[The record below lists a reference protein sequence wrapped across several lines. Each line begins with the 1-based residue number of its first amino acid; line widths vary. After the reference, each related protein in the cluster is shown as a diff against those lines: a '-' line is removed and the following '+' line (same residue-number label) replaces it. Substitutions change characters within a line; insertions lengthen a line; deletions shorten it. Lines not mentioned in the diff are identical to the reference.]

1 MIHGG
6 KEKSGV
12 KEKEQYLELHSFLFD
27 KKTFTVD
34 SARKWL
40 KTHNSI
46 DDIDLSDDSTPIL
59 ADISR
64 VTSDDFTLAEDEA
77 TGDIIIEGFAITD
90 TLIEDRRFRIPYTA
104 WAWPG
109 AFKGFNGTVLEFHN
123 ERSVPIGKVE
133 QKEVIKDKGL
143 FTRSRIFK
151 QNDPKMLRAIREKV
165 LRKFSIGFHMEEW
178 SYDEKKNIL
187 TVLRGT
193 LKEVSLVNFPADPNA
208 GFVVRNSE
216 KEDNKEVAITE
227 RSQTL
232 SEKSKEVIALEKL
245 EETQGTLGTKYE
257 ELSNI
262 ISTVRDEQRKFADAV
277 ITKDDLQERMDK
289 ILADVEGIA
298 KEVKEAKQMA
308 DIKNNQIAF
317 TDYRSMLTELSWLK
331 DENGNKVHEVEQEA
345 YCLFQLPVDY
355 DKMQAG
361 HELKNLRDL
370 HDACLFWDS
379 IARFNAQGRA
389 GYQMHKSKIFQQLHK
404 GVEKFSPN
412 VALAMAGGNTG
423 YGYEWVPS
431 ELSAEFNEYLRTV
444 PTLSSKFE
452 TWVMPKGGSAK
463 FPFQNGKA
471 VVYKGSEALVDNA
484 TEARK
489 TNIATG
495 VKTFTPDVFIGALI
509 SSEELTED
517 SILDMISFI
526 RKELSA
532 ALDEGRESA
541 IINGDNSTTHFD
553 NTDTT
558 VYQTYN
564 IETCWK
570 GLRKLG
576 LASASHYRDIEVAS
590 ATTGVGA
597 LEIVNFTDCKG
608 DMGVAGIKPA
618 DCVFVTGLKGRTQT
632 QTALYK
638 EDALGVLAFM
648 ISGTL
653 PTIDGSEIYVS
664 AQYDEQLQSGG
675 IRHLATDVKHTSMC
689 CAHKPSFRLAQR
701 RGVTVEYSKNI
712 LTQQQQ
718 FVATARWDFG
728 KISADAIY
736 PVSEMINIQHTT

>member
-1 MIHGG
+1 M
-6 KEKSGV
+6 KDKQ
-12 KEKEQYLELHSFLFD
+12 QYIELHSFLFPTD
-27 KKTFTVD
+27 RFDAD
-34 SARKWL
+34 SAVEWL

-46 DDIDLSDDSTPIL
+46 DLGDKHAPIP
-59 ADISR
+59 AEIQR
-64 VTSDDFTLAEDEA
+64 ITSDNFTLAEDE
-77 TGDIIIEGFAITD
+77 TTSDIIIEGFAITD

-104 WAWPG
+104 WTWKG
-109 AFKGFNGTVLEFHN
+109 AFNEFNGTLLGFHN

-133 QKEVIKDKGL
+133 EKEVIKDKGL
-143 FTRSRIFK
+143 FTRSRIFE
-151 QNDPKMLRAIREKV
+151 QNDPMLLRAVREKV
-165 LRKFSIGFHMEEW
+165 LRKFSIGFRMEEW
-178 SYDEKKNIL
+178 SYDEKKDIL

-193 LKEVSLVNFPADPNA
+193 LKEVSLVNFAADPNA
-208 GFVVRNSE
+208 GFVVKNSQ
-216 KEDNKEVAITE
+216 KEDNENVTITE

-232 SEKSKEVIALEKL
+232 SENKEVTEVVALQKL
-245 EETQGTLGTKYE
+245 EEHQTTLGTKYE
-257 ELSNI
+257 ELSKI

-277 ITKDDLQERMDK
+277 ITKEELQERMDK
-289 ILADVEGIA
+289 ILKDVEGIA
-298 KEVKEAKQMA
+298 NEVKEAKQMA
-308 DIKNNQIAF
+308 DINNNRVAY

-361 HELKNLRDL
+361 HDLKNLRDL
-370 HDACLFWDS
+370 HDACLFWDA
-379 IARFNAQGRA
+379 IERFNHRGRA
-389 GYQMHKSKIFQQLHK
+389 GYAIQKSKIFQQLLK
-404 GVEKFSPN
+404 GTERFAPN

-444 PTLSSKFE
+444 PTLASKFE
-452 TWVMPKGGSAK
+452 TWIMPKGGSAK

-489 TNIATG
+489 TSVATG

-517 SILDMISFI
+517 SILDMVSFI
-526 RKELSA
+526 RKELA
-532 ALDEGRESA
+532 MALDEGRESA
-541 IINGDNSTTHFD
+541 IINGDDSTTHFD

-564 IETCWK
+564 VETCWK
-570 GLRKLG
+570 GIRKLG
-576 LASASHYRDIEVAS
+576 LASSAHYRDIEVAS
-590 ATTGVGA
+590 ATTGVGS

-608 DMGVAGIKPA
+608 DMGVAGIKPG
-618 DCVFVTGLKGRTQT
+618 DCIYVTGLKGRTQT

-675 IRHLATDVKHTSMC
+675 IRHAATDVKHTSMC

-701 RGVTVEYSKNI
+701 RGVMVEYNKNI

-736 PVSEMINIQHTT
+736 PLSEMINIQHTT